1 MKNAVKY
8 FLQRL
13 LGFKRYLTVFSV
25 FKVYTLK
32 WDKKENAF
40 LHFINMLP
48 NKGVLLDIGA
58 NIGVMSVIAAQKL
71 NRVEVFA
78 FEPIPN
84 NLAVLKRTIAYF
96 NISNVTVFDTALGNE
111 TGTVEMVMPVENNV
125 KMQGLS
131 HVVHSSIPE
140 RNEGD
145 KFTVSVKRL
154 DDILEIK
161 NSPLPITAI
170 KMDVENYEFF
180 VLDGARQLL
189 QNHKPIIYIE
199 LWENENRYK
208 CFDLVKELGYTIKVL
223 VNNSLVNYDANVHTT
238 QNFFFV

>member
-1 MKNAVKY
+1 MKNVIKY

-32 WDKKENAF
+32 WDKNENAF
-40 LHFINMLP
+40 LHFISMLP
-48 NKGVLLDIGA
+48 NQGVLLDIGA
-58 NIGVMSVIAAQKL
+58 NIGVMSVIAAKKL
-71 NRVEVFA
+71 DKVKVFA

-84 NLAVLKRTIAYF
+84 NLVVLKSTLAYF
-96 NISNVTVFDTALGNE
+96 NIPNVTVFDTALGNE
-111 TGTVEMVMPVENNV
+111 TGTIEMVMPVENNV
-125 KMQGLS
+125 KMQGVS
-131 HVVHSSIPE
+131 HVVHSSISE
-140 RNEGD
+140 HNKGD

-161 NSPLPITAI
+161 HTPLPIMAI
-170 KMDVENYEFF
+170 KIDVENYEYF

-189 QNHKPIIYIE
+189 QTNKPIIYIE
-199 LWENENRYK
+199 LWENKNRQK
-208 CFDLVKELGYTIKVL
+208 CFELLQELGYSIKVL
-223 VNNSLVNYDANVHTT
+223 VGKSLLSYDKNVHTT

>member
-8 FLQRL
+8 LLQSL

-48 NKGVLLDIGA
+48 NEGVLLDIGA

-84 NLAVLKRTIAYF
+84 NLSVLKKTIAYF
-96 NISNVTVFDTALGNE
+96 NISNVRVFDTALGNE
-111 TGTVEMVMPVENNV
+111 SGTVEMVMPVENNV

-161 NSPLPITAI
+161 NSPLPIMGI
-170 KMDVENYEFF
+170 KIDVENYEYF

-189 QNHKPIIYIE
+189 QTHKPIIYIE